1 MNSFTSK
8 TSLPKIYNSA
18 AIIAF
23 IYAGLML
30 IFSVYKD
37 FFYVDQTW
45 LHGLT
50 ANGFSVFS
58 NLIWMGLLFVLK
70 VFLNKTLQYKKA
82 NALINA
88 SLIFL
93 AIGVYS
99 IGVIFFKLLKIYFS
113 SDDVNALLSFGS
125 SSISSAILLLL
136 SSVVLIVI
144 DIILGN
150 RIRKIDIV
158 LKDYF
163 KILGFSFI
171 VYGTIL
177 ALQMVKVMNS
187 DIIVFLPKIVLTA
200 VLGYIFKEVSKM
212 NPADLPSEPEPKIV
226 ANYSPAKTFSENK
239 AEKVE
244 KINVSSRKKEIAE
257 QEIIPSF
264 DISELE
270 NKEIILS
277 YFENLSNDEKNR
289 LGVVVAKKYNQNL
302 TAEQTKNLIL
312 HYITEKKLYDH
323 NRFAPQ

>member
-1 MNSFTSK
+1 MNNFISK
-8 TSLPKIYNSA
+8 ANLPKIYNTTA
-18 AIIAF
+18 LIAF
-23 IYAGLML
+23 IYAGLMF

-58 NLIWMGLLFVLK
+58 NLIWMGLLFMLK

-82 NALINA
+82 NSLING

-93 AIGVYS
+93 GIGVYS
-99 IGVIFFKLLKIYFS
+99 VGVVFFKLLKIYFS
-113 SDDVNALLSFGS
+113 SDDLNAMLSFGA
-125 SSISSAILLLL
+125 SSISSAILLML

-150 RIRKIDIV
+150 RLRKIDIV

-171 VYGTIL
+171 VYGIIS
-177 ALQMVKVMNS
+177 ALIMAKVINS
-187 DIIVFLPKIVLTA
+187 DIVAFLPKIVLVA
-200 VLGYIFKEVSKM
+200 VFGYILKEVSKM
-212 NPADLPSEPEPKIV
+212 NPEDLPSEPEPKIAV
-226 ANYSPAKTFSENK
+226 NYAPAKTFSENK

-244 KINVSSRKKEIAE
+244 KINVSDRKKEIAV
-257 QEIIPSF
+257 QETIPSF
-264 DISELE
+264 DINELE
-270 NKEIILS
+270 NKEEILS

-289 LGVVVAKKYNQNL
+289 LGVVVAKNYNQDL
-302 TAEQTKNLIL
+302 TADQTKNLIL

-323 NRFAPQ
+323 NRFAPK

>member
-1 MNSFTSK
+1 
-8 TSLPKIYNSA
+8 
-18 AIIAF
+18 
-23 IYAGLML
+23 ML

-70 VFLNKTLQYKKA
+70 VFLNKTLQYNKA

-99 IGVIFFKLLKIYFS
+99 IGVIFFKSLKIYFS

-125 SSISSAILLLL
+125 SSISSAILLIL

-257 QEIIPSF
+257 QEIITSF